1 MDSLMSIELKHWIG
15 RELKINLPVVALLDA
30 SIEQLTTLLA
40 DELLRADLASPA
52 GSAGRATDTSAETIE
67 EFLV

>member
-1 MDSLMSIELKHWIG
+1 MSIELKNWIG
-15 RELKINLPVVALLDA
+15 RELKINLPVAALLDA

-40 DELLRADLASPA
+40 DELLRVEMASPA
-52 GSAGRATDTSAETIE
+52 GSAGRAADTSEETIE